1 VTLCFAPGQCVEKTP
16 IYHYIIVKTG
26 GIFASA
32 EVVESAGV
40 IFGQFIVVHFI
51 IDHFI
56 AAYFVCDHL

>member
-1 VTLCFAPGQCVEKTP
+1 VEKTP